1 MNKVTLEEAKGKVL
15 YVRCHKDA
23 IPGPYV
29 KAFDL
34 EEIYPGIW
42 EAKIAMESMTLEQR
56 RDFTDAVERH
66 GGISKIIWTR
76 YLEKGIVHRETSF
89 KCSKGNFAKTIKEKQ
104 SMKVTVSF
112 DVKDDQGSD
121 FATITAS
128 YVGVPAGGVAH
139 MEGLLISGFLQPLVD
154 VASAQAALAA

>member
-34 EEIYPGIW
+34 EEIYPGVW

-56 RDFTDAVERH
+56 RDFTEAVESH

-76 YLEKGIVHRETSF
+76 YLEKGIVHRETNF
-89 KCSKGNFAKTIKEKQ
+89 KCSKGNFAKTKTVEK
-104 SMKVTVSF
+104 SMQISVSF
-112 DVKDDQGSD
+112 DVKNDDGSE
-121 FATITAS
+121 FAKITAD
-128 YVGVPAGGVAH
+128 YAGVSPNGVAN
-139 MEGLLISGFLQPLVD
+139 MEGLLITGFLQPLVEI
-154 VASAQAALAA
+154 AKAQAAPAA